1 MTEAAIPNQEYYLET
16 PDIETSSDDYATRF
30 SGKVGDWFLKVQRD
44 ATLKML
50 KPYVGASIIDIGG
63 GHGQATRAIIK
74 AGYDLTV
81 FGSDPVCKAR
91 ISKFVDS
98 GECKFEAGDLLSLPY
113 ADNSFDI
120 VLSYRLLPH
129 IDQWHR
135 LIEEMTRVARK
146 AVILDY
152 PEKRSVNVIAPK
164 LFKFKKQMEG
174 NTRPFTLFSRTEVTE
189 QFNKHGYHFTDA
201 YAEFFLPMVLHR
213 KLKQPIISSTMENV
227 CRMLGLTSLFGS
239 PVIVKYTQH

>member
-1 MTEAAIPNQEYYLET
+1 MTDAVMPTQEYYLET

-30 SGKVGDWFLKVQRD
+30 AGKVGDWFLKVQRD

-50 KPYVGASIIDIGG
+50 KPYAGATVVDIGG
-63 GHGQATRAIIK
+63 GHGQATEAIIK

-81 FGSDPVCKAR
+81 FGSDAVCKER
-91 ISKFVDS
+91 IAQFVDS
-98 GECKFEAGDLLSLPY
+98 GQCKFDTGDLLNLPY
-113 ADNSFDI
+113 PDNAFDV

-129 IDQWHR
+129 IDQWPR
-135 LIEEMTRVARK
+135 LIEEMSRVARK

-174 NTRPFTLFSRTEVTE
+174 NTRPFTLFSRAEVTE
-189 QFNKHGYHFTDA
+189 EFNKHNYQFVDA

-213 KLKQPIISSTMENV
+213 KLKQPAISSAAEAV
-227 CRMLGLTSLFGS
+227 CRALGLTSLFGS
-239 PVIVKYTQH
+239 PVIVKYTRR